1 MKKPLIPILAIL
13 TTLCASAAK
22 PNIKTPNI
30 DCMAKEGRRF
40 TSFMVASPVCTPSR
54 AALLTGS
61 YPKRVGMHKHVL
73 FPASDYGLNPE
84 EYTLADHFRS
94 LGYATAAIGKWH
106 LGLAEN
112 TYVIFTSDNGP
123 WLPFKNHG
131 GSASSPGR
139 EWHYLRGRPARPLRD
154 VGTGPH
160 PCWNHQRC
168 AHLHHS
174 PPPDPRRP
182 HRPHE
187 GT

>member
-1 MKKPLIPILAIL
+1 MKKPLIPILAIF

-30 DCMAKEGRRF
+30 DRMAKEGRRF

-131 GSASSPGR
+131 GSA
-139 EWHYLRGRPARPLRD
+139 LPLRD
-154 VGTGPH
+154 GKGTTFEGGRRV
-160 PCWNHQRC
+160 PCVM
-168 AHLHHS
+168 
-174 PPPDPRRP
+174 
-182 HRPHE
+182 
-187 GT
+187 